1 MPTMPISPVDLPA
14 AKIKGDRV
22 ISEVVWQRGE
32 QGADLDLHD
41 ADEHLLKARL
51 AVLIG
56 EAIAQL
62 GLTQSAAAKRLHIA
76 QPDVSNLLRGRL
88 RGYSIERMFGF
99 VRILGNDIDIT
110 VRRTAREPAR
120 LRQGHLRM
128 RVA

>member
-1 MPTMPISPVDLPA
+1 MFEDERTIISGSGNVF
-14 AKIKGDRV
+14 
-22 ISEVVWQRGE
+22 
-32 QGADLDLHD
+32 ADLDLPD

-51 AVLIG
+51 AILVG

-62 GLTQSAAAKRLHIA
+62 GLTQSAAAERLHIA

-88 RGYSIERMFGF
+88 RGYSLERMFGF

-110 VRRTAREPAR
+110 VHRTAREPAR
-120 LRQGHLRM
+120 LRQGHLRV